1 MSLSLLRRTSLLLA
15 CLAWPIVLQA
25 QPVTASIAGTIASY
39 DGARIPFATLVLTD
53 QGSGRTIRSA
63 SDERG
68 TFLFENLVAGTYDLA
83 IDATGFER
91 RAVASL
97 IVPPGATHRLEIT
110 LAPAS
115 MTEHVTVSAAMPRD
129 SMEKTEVRESPARDV
144 GEALADT
151 AGVWRL
157 RKGAIASDVVL
168 RGSAEPRPERADRRP
183 AHLRRLSQPDGPS
196 GVSRRLLGGR
206 AGGGR
211 QGPLRRPLSG
221 QHGRPR
227 QHRHAAPAGR
237 LARLAGPVDRLVRV
251 REPFGHRR
259 PTPGRACRALGGYS
273 FRRSDPY
280 DDGRGQLFTAVANY
294 KPTEVDSEA
303 FRASTAWGRAAWRL
317 EGGGQLEAS
326 YTRQMADHMLY
337 PYLQMDAD
345 YDNADRAALR
355 FEQPR
360 SGARVSA
367 IRADV
372 YWSRVDH
379 WMTDELRVSSSTAP
393 RAYSMATDAATNTM
407 GGRAEAQIG
416 TGTTVGGEAFRRNW
430 DTTTL
435 LAGMAYAPQYSIPD
449 VDLDTIGFFAEHARS
464 LGPKTAIDFGGRLDR
479 IQSTAD
485 PQKANLAL
493 YTAYHATTSTSRTDV
508 IPAGRI
514 KVTHRPTPA
523 LQLAVGV
530 GHNARVAE
538 GNERFFALRRMG
550 TDWVGNPDLAPTR
563 NTGIDGSL
571 TVEGQGRSL
580 SLNAFA
586 NRVDNYVA
594 VYMAPRVEMVPG
606 VMNTTARSY
615 TNVDALLRGFE
626 VTGST
631 QLRAHLT
638 FSGDVS
644 YTRGT
649 FDQADIASATSNNL
663 AEMPP
668 LRAQARFRFDNGRAF
683 GELGGIASAA
693 QEKVDSSLGE
703 QTTPSYFILNL
714 HTGMRAGAF
723 AVSVGVANL
732 LDHYYVEHLSYQRDP
747 FRSGVRVAEPGRNL
761 FMNASWQF

>member
-1 MSLSLLRRTSLLLA
+1 MFLLRRYTSLLVL
-15 CLAWPIVLQA
+15 CLAWPALLQA
-25 QPVTASIAGTIASY
+25 QTETASIAGSIASH

-53 QGSGRTIRSA
+53 RASGRTTRVA
-63 SDERG
+63 SDDRG
-68 TFLFENLVAGTYDLA
+68 SFLFEYLLAGTYDLT
-83 IDATGFER
+83 IDAAGFER
-91 RAVASL
+91 RSVPSL
-97 IVPPGATHRLEIT
+97 VVPPGATHRIEIT
-110 LAPAS
+110 LAPAALS
-115 MTEHVTVSAAMPRD
+115 EHVTVSAAMPRD
-129 SMEKTEVRESPARDV
+129 SMEKTEVRESAARDV
-144 GEALADT
+144 GEALAET

-168 RGSAEPRPERADRRP
+168 RGLQSRDLNVLIDGQRIYGACPNRMDPPAFHVDFSEVERVEVGKGPFDVRYQGSMGGLVNIVTRRP
-183 AHLRRLSQPDGPS
+183 PDGWHASPALSIGSFGFVNPS
-196 GVSRRLLGGR
+196 GTASY
-206 AGGGR
+206 
-211 QGPLRRPLSG
+211 
-221 QHGRPR
+221 
-227 QHRHAAPAGR
+227 
-237 LARLAGPVDRLVRV
+237 AGPRV
-251 REPFGHRR
+251 S
-259 PTPGRACRALGGYS
+259 ALGGYS

-280 DDGRGQLFTAVANY
+280 TDGRGQLFTAVANY

-303 FRASTAWGRAAWRL
+303 FRASTAWGRAAWRI

-393 RAYSMATDAATNTM
+393 RAYSMATDAATNTV

-514 KVTHRPTPA
+514 KVTHRPTQA

-550 TDWVGNPDLAPTR
+550 TDWVGNPELAPTR

-586 NRVDNYVA
+586 NRMDNYVA

-606 VMNTTARSY
+606 VMNATARSY
-615 TNVDALLRGFE
+615 TNVDALLRGVE

-649 FDQADIASATSNNL
+649 FDQADIAGATSNNL